1 MRPLEKHLS
10 LEIDKS
16 TLLGGFQCPYQCL
29 VILLYVIV
37 VKQGTKLDLRRSPN
51 SLNVSNQ
58 LQNFFIQ
65 TFLFDENT
73 KDVRSEE
80 FISYIKANGTQLSS
94 IPANLD
100 DSDKPMELPPQR
112 SFGNLRCDHL
122 PPSFRL
128 STFLSLNT
136 RLLLDGCGQK
146 YQSTTKEGI
155 GKRSVSLR
163 KKQQSAKHQQ
173 TKAQRS
179 KRPENR
185 VGTIN
190 PLYVVTMNL
199 LIDVVHVTSY

>member
-1 MRPLEKHLS
+1 MRQSFLGNGNDNVVMRPLEKHLS

-65 TFLFDENT
+65 TFLFDENIMN
-73 KDVRSEE
+73 VRSEE
-80 FISYIKANGTQLSS
+80 FISYIKANETQLSS
-94 IPANLD
+94 ISANLG
-100 DSDKPMELPPQR
+100 DSYKPKELPPQL
-112 SFGNLRCDHL
+112 SFENLRCDHL

-136 RLLLDGCGQK
+136 RLLLDGCGQN
-146 YQSTTKEGI
+146 
-155 GKRSVSLR
+155 
-163 KKQQSAKHQQ
+163 
-173 TKAQRS
+173 TKAQRRRNWQEECIS
-179 KRPENR
+179 
-185 VGTIN
+185 
-190 PLYVVTMNL
+190 
-199 LIDVVHVTSY
+199 